1 MADFFNTD
9 ISANSF
15 VRGAARLMW
24 AGTTITF
31 PTGIGDI
38 INLSSYVA
46 ASGWND
52 LGATKGGITITRNN
66 TEEVFDVDQIAGEID
81 SRPVDWEQTIA
92 TNLAEATLQRMTV
105 AWEGGTVTTA
115 GGVETLGVGNPTIYT
130 KRMLAVLYKKDD
142 DKLRAHVFRK
152 VQRSAV
158 ESAAAFN
165 KTGDQQNLPVSF
177 RALADTSI
185 TDVHT
190 RVQVIFN
197 QV

>member
-1 MADFFNTD
+1 MADIFVTSVD
-9 ISANSF
+9 ANSF
-15 VRGAARLMW
+15 VRGAGRLMV
-24 AGTTITF
+24 AGMTISF

-38 INLSSYVA
+38 INLSTYA
-46 ASGWND
+46 AQTGWTD

-66 TEEVFDVDQIAGEID
+66 TEEVFDVDQITGEID

-92 TNLAEATLQRMTV
+92 TNLAEATLQRANV
-105 AWEGGTVTTA
+105 AWETGAVQTS
-115 GGVETLGVGNPTIYT
+115 GGVETVGVGNPTLYT
-130 KRMLAVLYKKDD
+130 KRMLAVVFKKDD

-152 VQRSAV
+152 VQRSAA
-158 ESAAAFN
+158 ESAIVYN
-165 KTGDQQNLPVSF
+165 KTGDQITFPVSW

-185 TDVHT
+185 VDVQT